1 MSLRSK
7 FAGWSGARRDNN
19 LTFETIRCAT
29 PGAAARFRSVTSRRL
44 LIWVGAIGAGG
55 CLTLAAA
62 TGVAA
67 ADTDSESADS
77 ASSSTEQDSS
87 AASQDSPDGGT
98 TEGSGTAADPATI
111 PASIK
116 RSADDDGDAEAQA
129 DEEAQA
135 DAALADAIELEIDD
149 LASAGEESTDAS
161 NGTEGVEIE
170 STDADVDST
179 DAETTDAETTDVT
192 EVESSAPSDTDPVA
206 PSAEAAEAASEQAVT
221 QSTGRAAAVPD
232 EAAEADAANQA
243 TSETADSAGGDAA
256 AAVLQAAAAGP
267 VTGVQTGRATLNIPL
282 DDDEFRTRADWYFP
296 TQADGS
302 VAATGVI
309 WLQHGFLGTKSS
321 YSALAK
327 TLAQQTNSVV
337 VAANLP
343 SFPSLRCGGC
353 WINGTALQQGVAAMF
368 VGGED
373 SLNTSATAA
382 GLVGTLP
389 TSFVLSG
396 HSAGGG
402 FATAAGGYY
411 AADPSSGGNLR
422 GVVMFDGF
430 SFSGVVPDALQRL
443 DNPYIP
449 VYQIAAPPQ
458 PFNSN
463 GATTAELVAARP
475 GQFVGVTLANGS
487 HVDSM
492 LGSNPIIDFFAQ
504 LVTRFSP
511 AGNTEAVY
519 TLATGW
525 INDLYQG
532 LGPADGAGI
541 YGAPDQYIVMG
552 DTAAVV
558 LATPPVVDLDRYL
571 GTWYEVGSV
580 KQFFSI
586 GLVNTTAQYSL
597 NPDGSIRVENSGN
610 YFVNNGPESRIVGAA
625 LPVEGSQNKLN
636 VAFFFGSPSTNPPG
650 NYWIVDLDPDY
661 QWAIVT
667 DFTGL
672 SGFLLTRTRTVSD
685 DFYQELLNRASVK
698 GVKGRITPTRQ
709 PAADT
714 VTV

>member
-1 MSLRSK
+1 M
-7 FAGWSGARRDNN
+7 
-19 LTFETIRCAT
+19 
-29 PGAAARFRSVTSRRL
+29 TSRRL

-67 ADTDSESADS
+67 ADSDSESADS

-98 TEGSGTAADPATI
+98 TEGSGTATDPATI

-116 RSADDDGDAEAQA
+116 PSVMRSAEDDA

-135 DAALADAIELEIDD
+135 DAALEDAIELEIED
-149 LASAGEESTDAS
+149 LSSAGEEST
-161 NGTEGVEIE
+161 EGLEVE
-170 STDADVDST
+170 STDADIDGT
-179 DAETTDAETTDVT
+179 GGETTETT
-192 EVESSAPSDTDPVA
+192 EVPDSVLSDTDPVT
-206 PSAEAAEAASEQAVT
+206 PSTEVAEAASDDAVT
-221 QSTGRAAAVPD
+221 PPTGRAAAVPD
-232 EAAEADAANQA
+232 EVAEAD
-243 TSETADSAGGDAA
+243 SESADAA
-256 AAVLQAAAAGP
+256 PAVLQAAAAGP
-267 VTGVQTGRATLNIPL
+267 VTGVQTGRATLTIPL

-302 VAATGVI
+302 IAATGVI

-373 SLNTSATAA
+373 SLNMSATAA

-532 LGPADGAGI
+532 LGPADGTGI

-558 LATPPVVDLDRYL
+558 LSPPPVVDLDRYL

-625 LPVEGSQNKLN
+625 LPVEGSENKLN
-636 VAFFFGSPSTNPPG
+636 VAFFFGNPSTNPPG

>member
-1 MSLRSK
+1 M
-7 FAGWSGARRDNN
+7 
-19 LTFETIRCAT
+19 
-29 PGAAARFRSVTSRRL
+29 TSRRL

-67 ADTDSESADS
+67 ADSDSESADS

-98 TEGSGTAADPATI
+98 TEGSGTATDPATI

-116 RSADDDGDAEAQA
+116 PSVMRSAEDDA

-135 DAALADAIELEIDD
+135 DAALEDAIELEIED
-149 LASAGEESTDAS
+149 LSSAGEEST
-161 NGTEGVEIE
+161 EGLEVE
-170 STDADVDST
+170 STDADIDGT
-179 DAETTDAETTDVT
+179 DGETTETT
-192 EVESSAPSDTDPVA
+192 EVPDSVLSDTDPVT
-206 PSAEAAEAASEQAVT
+206 PSTEVAEAASDDAVT
-221 QSTGRAAAVPD
+221 PPTGRAAAVPD
-232 EAAEADAANQA
+232 EVAEAD
-243 TSETADSAGGDAA
+243 SDSADAA
-256 AAVLQAAAAGP
+256 PAVLQAAAAGP
-267 VTGVQTGRATLNIPL
+267 VTGVQTGRATLTIPL

-302 VAATGVI
+302 IAATGVI

-373 SLNTSATAA
+373 SLNMSATAA

-532 LGPADGAGI
+532 LGPADGTGI

-558 LATPPVVDLDRYL
+558 LSPPPVVDLDRYL

-625 LPVEGSQNKLN
+625 LPVEGSENKLN
-636 VAFFFGSPSTNPPG
+636 VAFFFGNPSTNPPG

>member
-1 MSLRSK
+1 MTTWSK
-7 FAGWSGARRDNN
+7 FAGCSGAPRDNN
-19 LTFETIRCAT
+19 LTSETIRCAT
-29 PGAAARFRSVTSRRL
+29 RGAAARFRSVTSRRL

-77 ASSSTEQDSS
+77 ASSSTEQDTS
-87 AASQDSPDGGT
+87 ADSQDSNEGGT
-98 TEGSGTAADPATI
+98 TEGSGTATDPATI

-116 RSADDDGDAEAQA
+116 RSAEKDA
-129 DEEAQA
+129 DEETQV
-135 DAALADAIELEIDD
+135 DAALEDAIELEIEN
-149 LASAGEESTDAS
+149 LASAGEEAT
-161 NGTEGVEIE
+161 GTTEGIDVE
-170 STDADVDST
+170 STDADLDGTDVEITDVEIT
-179 DAETTDAETTDVT
+179 DAT
-192 EVESSAPSDTDPVA
+192 EADPATPSTA
-206 PSAEAAEAASEQAVT
+206 AAEIDSEPAVT
-221 QSTGRAAAVPD
+221 RSTGRAAAVPD
-232 EAAEADAANQA
+232 EVTDADVAGAA
-243 TSETADSAGGDAA
+243 TSADSDSGDAA
-256 AAVLQAAAAGP
+256 PAVLQAAAGP
-267 VTGVQTGRATLNIPL
+267 VTGVQTGRATLTIPL

-368 VGGED
+368 AGGED
-373 SLNTSATAA
+373 SLNMSATAA
-382 GLVGTLP
+382 GFVGTLP

-430 SFSGVVPDALQRL
+430 SFRGRLPDALKRL
-443 DNPYIP
+443 DDPYIP

-458 PFNSN
+458 PFNLN
-463 GATTAELVAARP
+463 GSTTAELVAARP

-519 TLATGW
+519 TLASGW

-541 YGAPDQYIVMG
+541 YGAR
-552 DTAAVV
+552 T
-558 LATPPVVDLDRYL
+558 
-571 GTWYEVGSV
+571 
-580 KQFFSI
+580 
-586 GLVNTTAQYSL
+586 
-597 NPDGSIRVENSGN
+597 
-610 YFVNNGPESRIVGAA
+610 
-625 LPVEGSQNKLN
+625 
-636 VAFFFGSPSTNPPG
+636 ST
-650 NYWIVDLDPDY
+650 
-661 QWAIVT
+661 
-667 DFTGL
+667 
-672 SGFLLTRTRTVSD
+672 S
-685 DFYQELLNRASVK
+685 
-698 GVKGRITPTRQ
+698 
-709 PAADT
+709 
-714 VTV
+714 

>member
-192 EVESSAPSDTDPVA
+192 EVESSAPSDTDPA
-206 PSAEAAEAASEQAVT
+206 TPSAEAAEAASEQAVT

-243 TSETADSAGGDAA
+243 TSETADSASGDAA

-267 VTGVQTGRATLNIPL
+267 VTGVQTGRATLTIPL

-302 VAATGVI
+302 IAATGVI

-327 TLAQQTNSVV
+327 TLAQH
-337 VAANLP
+337 
-343 SFPSLRCGGC
+343 
-353 WINGTALQQGVAAMF
+353 
-368 VGGED
+368 VGHQD
-373 SLNTSATAA
+373 HQA
-382 GLVGTLP
+382 
-389 TSFVLSG
+389 
-396 HSAGGG
+396 
-402 FATAAGGYY
+402 
-411 AADPSSGGNLR
+411 
-422 GVVMFDGF
+422 
-430 SFSGVVPDALQRL
+430 
-443 DNPYIP
+443 
-449 VYQIAAPPQ
+449 
-458 PFNSN
+458 
-463 GATTAELVAARP
+463 
-475 GQFVGVTLANGS
+475 
-487 HVDSM
+487 
-492 LGSNPIIDFFAQ
+492 
-504 LVTRFSP
+504 
-511 AGNTEAVY
+511 
-519 TLATGW
+519 
-525 INDLYQG
+525 
-532 LGPADGAGI
+532 
-541 YGAPDQYIVMG
+541 
-552 DTAAVV
+552 
-558 LATPPVVDLDRYL
+558 
-571 GTWYEVGSV
+571 
-580 KQFFSI
+580 
-586 GLVNTTAQYSL
+586 
-597 NPDGSIRVENSGN
+597 
-610 YFVNNGPESRIVGAA
+610 
-625 LPVEGSQNKLN
+625 
-636 VAFFFGSPSTNPPG
+636 
-650 NYWIVDLDPDY
+650 
-661 QWAIVT
+661 
-667 DFTGL
+667 
-672 SGFLLTRTRTVSD
+672 
-685 DFYQELLNRASVK
+685 
-698 GVKGRITPTRQ
+698 
-709 PAADT
+709 
-714 VTV
+714 

>member
-1 MSLRSK
+1 M
-7 FAGWSGARRDNN
+7 
-19 LTFETIRCAT
+19 
-29 PGAAARFRSVTSRRL
+29 TSRRL

-67 ADTDSESADS
+67 ADSDSESADS

-98 TEGSGTAADPATI
+98 TEGSGTATDPATI

-116 RSADDDGDAEAQA
+116 PSVIRSAEDDA

-135 DAALADAIELEIDD
+135 DAALEDAIELEIED
-149 LASAGEESTDAS
+149 LSSAGEEST
-161 NGTEGVEIE
+161 EGLEVE
-170 STDADVDST
+170 STDAEIDGT
-179 DAETTDAETTDVT
+179 DGETTETT
-192 EVESSAPSDTDPVA
+192 EVPDSVLSDTDPVT
-206 PSAEAAEAASEQAVT
+206 PSTEVAEAASDDAVT
-221 QSTGRAAAVPD
+221 PPTGRAAAVPD
-232 EAAEADAANQA
+232 EVAEAD
-243 TSETADSAGGDAA
+243 SESADAA
-256 AAVLQAAAAGP
+256 PAVLQAAAAGP
-267 VTGVQTGRATLNIPL
+267 VTGVQTGRATLTIPL

-302 VAATGVI
+302 IAATGVI

-373 SLNTSATAA
+373 SLNMSATAA

-532 LGPADGAGI
+532 LGPADGTGI

-558 LATPPVVDLDRYL
+558 LSPPPVVDLDRYL

-625 LPVEGSQNKLN
+625 LPVEGSENKLN
-636 VAFFFGSPSTNPPG
+636 VAFFFGNPSTNPPG

>member
-1 MSLRSK
+1 M
-7 FAGWSGARRDNN
+7 
-19 LTFETIRCAT
+19 
-29 PGAAARFRSVTSRRL
+29 
-44 LIWVGAIGAGG
+44 
-55 CLTLAAA
+55 
-62 TGVAA
+62 
-67 ADTDSESADS
+67 
-77 ASSSTEQDSS
+77 
-87 AASQDSPDGGT
+87 
-98 TEGSGTAADPATI
+98 
-111 PASIK
+111 
-116 RSADDDGDAEAQA
+116 
-129 DEEAQA
+129 
-135 DAALADAIELEIDD
+135 
-149 LASAGEESTDAS
+149 
-161 NGTEGVEIE
+161 
-170 STDADVDST
+170 
-179 DAETTDAETTDVT
+179 
-192 EVESSAPSDTDPVA
+192 
-206 PSAEAAEAASEQAVT
+206 
-221 QSTGRAAAVPD
+221 
-232 EAAEADAANQA
+232 
-243 TSETADSAGGDAA
+243 
-256 AAVLQAAAAGP
+256 
-267 VTGVQTGRATLNIPL
+267 TGVQTGRATLTIPL

-302 VAATGVI
+302 IAATGVI

-373 SLNTSATAA
+373 SLNMSATAA

-558 LATPPVVDLDRYL
+558 LAPPPVVDLDRYL

-625 LPVEGSQNKLN
+625 LPVEGSENKLN
-636 VAFFFGSPSTNPPG
+636 VAFFFGNPSTNPPG

-672 SGFLLTRTRTVSD
+672 SGFLLTRIRTVSD

>member
-1 MSLRSK
+1 MSPWSK

-67 ADTDSESADS
+67 ADTDSECGLGQLVDRAGLVGGV
-77 ASSSTEQDSS
+77 TGL
-87 AASQDSPDGGT
+87 PDGGT

-116 RSADDDGDAEAQA
+116 RSADDDA

-135 DAALADAIELEIDD
+135 DAALEDAIELEIDD

-179 DAETTDAETTDVT
+179 DAETTDAETTDAT
-192 EVESSAPSDTDPVA
+192 EVESSAPSSDTDPA
-206 PSAEAAEAASEQAVT
+206 TPTAEAAEAASEQAVT

-243 TSETADSAGGDAA
+243 TSETADSASGDAA

-267 VTGVQTGRATLNIPL
+267 VTGVQTGRATLTIPL

-302 VAATGVI
+302 IAATGVI

-373 SLNTSATAA
+373 SLNMSATAA

-511 AGNTEAVY
+511 
-519 TLATGW
+519 
-525 INDLYQG
+525 
-532 LGPADGAGI
+532 P
-541 YGAPDQYIVMG
+541 
-552 DTAAVV
+552 
-558 LATPPVVDLDRYL
+558 ATPRRC
-571 GTWYEVGSV
+571 TRW
-580 KQFFSI
+580 
-586 GLVNTTAQYSL
+586 
-597 NPDGSIRVENSGN
+597 
-610 YFVNNGPESRIVGAA
+610 
-625 LPVEGSQNKLN
+625 
-636 VAFFFGSPSTNPPG
+636 PPG
-650 NYWIVDLDPDY
+650 GS
-661 QWAIVT
+661 T
-667 DFTGL
+667 T
-672 SGFLLTRTRTVSD
+672 STRAWGPPTAPASTEPRTST
-685 DFYQELLNRASVK
+685 S
-698 GVKGRITPTRQ
+698 
-709 PAADT
+709 
-714 VTV
+714 